1 MKFIT
6 ALNFLVICFLCIT
19 ANAQNEE
26 VTGFF
31 FGPKLGPT
39 IGTQNWS
46 GFERRAMLNY
56 HGAFFIE
63 SLDRDFKGCFFGQL
77 GYHSRGS
84 GLNVFRIGGVTSSQ
98 SFVFRNISLMAGAKK
113 RLLTK
118 TLKTPYYFVGV
129 RAEYQLSN
137 NIADIQERYASPFFP
152 VPEYI
157 NKFVYGISFGGGI
170 EFLGSEFVHPAIEL
184 TISPDLSF
192 QYQSPMIP
200 NVVNPFNNQPTTLP
214 ERSIR
219 NITIELSLVVRF
231 MRRVVL
237 ID

>member
-1 MKFIT
+1 MRFS
-6 ALNFLVICFLCIT
+6 FLILLAVLLFNSDLR
-19 ANAQNEE
+19 AQDEE

-39 IGTQNWS
+39 IATQNWG
-46 GFERRAMLNY
+46 GFERRAMFNY
-56 HGAFFIE
+56 HAAFFIE
-63 SLDRDFKGCFFGQL
+63 SLDPDFKGCFFAQL

-84 GLNVFRIGGVTSSQ
+84 GLNVFQIGGTTSGQ
-98 SFVFRNISLMAGAKK
+98 SFNFRNLSLMAGAKK

-118 TLKTPYYFVGV
+118 TLQTPYYFVGV

-137 NIADIQERYASPFFP
+137 NLVDIQERFASPFFP
-152 VPEYI
+152 VPEYV
-157 NKFVYGISFGGGI
+157 NDFVYGITFGGGI
-170 EFLGSEFVHPAIEL
+170 EFLGGDLVHPALEL

-192 QYQSPMIP
+192 QYQSPAIG
-200 NVVNPFNNQPTTLP
+200 NVLNPFNNQPTTLP

-219 NITIELSLVVRF
+219 NITIELTLVIRF